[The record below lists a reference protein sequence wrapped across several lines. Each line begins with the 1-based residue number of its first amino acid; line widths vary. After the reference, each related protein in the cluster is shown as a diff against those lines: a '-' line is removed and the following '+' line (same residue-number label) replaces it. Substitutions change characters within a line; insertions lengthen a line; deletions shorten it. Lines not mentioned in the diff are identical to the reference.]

1 MSTKYLKS
9 LLCLFLLAASFSTA
23 EGLFVV
29 EKNDDIEMFRTDVRW
44 FEIELINRL
53 DFPLENV
60 RVEIEYP
67 DGVRPLRDE
76 DWKGRSGISHAR
88 YAQKDSKNS
97 RIIVELPSVRENS
110 AEEMWFAFVGQ
121 RYGVYNF
128 DAKTYLQDE
137 TGDWAP
143 SDEVIE
149 KMVEEI
155 EAEAELE
162 EEIVKATVET
172 VSAEPP
178 PRPRRTLRIRWP
190 EIKGGFNSIL
200 LAILIGINLILIV
213 LVVYSLLSVRKV
225 RREQVFPPTDSDSRE
240 KDEDDF
246 LSDEDSAND
255 EPSDEI
261 SPPEEE
267 SRTENPLSAWDFT
280 RDIDTETHDDEG
292 SVEPDEPESPA
303 EEIEPEIPSE
313 PSPEPISE
321 KPELSS
327 EMISAEQ
334 NEAPEPFPAVEQP
347 EPMPVESLFDRL
359 ERAERELKRDIFDS
373 FETSPHKKLA
383 ELILDNELLKN
394 RLRILREM
402 AEKRDKRS

>member
-1 MSTKYLKS
+1 MSAKYLKY

-60 RVEIEYP
+60 RIEVEYP

-97 RIIVELPSVRENS
+97 RIVVELPSVRENS

-128 DAKTYLQDE
+128 DAKTYLRGE
-137 TGDWAP
+137 TGDWEP

-149 KMVEEI
+149 KIIEEM
-155 EAEAELE
+155 EAEEEPE
-162 EEIVKATVET
+162 EEIAEAPVET
-172 VSAEPP
+172 ISAEPLSSQ
-178 PRPRRTLRIRWP
+178 RRTLRIRWP

-200 LAILIGINLILIV
+200 LAVLIGINLILII

-225 RREQVFPPTDSDSRE
+225 RREKVSQPAEQDRE
-240 KDEDDF
+240 EDDDDYQ
-246 LSDEDSAND
+246 SDEETAND
-255 EPSDEI
+255 EPSHEI

-267 SRTENPLSAWDFT
+267 SRSENPLSAWDF
-280 RDIDTETHDDEG
+280 REDIDGEPPADNTYVEHEDETAPEISEDEL
-292 SVEPDEPESPA
+292 EPELPK
-303 EEIEPEIPSE
+303 E
-313 PSPEPISE
+313 PSPEPPSE
-321 KPELSS
+321 TIPE
-327 EMISAEQ
+327 EPGEV
-334 NEAPEPFPAVEQP
+334 PEPEPSPSPAIEQREP
-347 EPMPVESLFDRL
+347 EPVESLFDRL
-359 ERAERELKRDIFDS
+359 ERAERELKRDIFDT

-383 ELILDNELLKN
+383 ELVLDNELLKN

-402 AEKRDKRS
+402 AEKRPNRE